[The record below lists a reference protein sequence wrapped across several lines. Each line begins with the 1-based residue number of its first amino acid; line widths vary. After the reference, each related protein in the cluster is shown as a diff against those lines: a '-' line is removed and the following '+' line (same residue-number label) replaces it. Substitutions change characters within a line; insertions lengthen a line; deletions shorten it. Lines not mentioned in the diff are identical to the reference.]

1 MRTQLDDLKSQ
12 LKKINTQLAKCQ
24 ERGIRGNMYFDLINQ
39 QYELIDT
46 INNIR

>member
-24 ERGIRGNMYFDLINQ
+24 EKGITGNMYFDLINK
-39 QYELIDT
+39 QYELIDI